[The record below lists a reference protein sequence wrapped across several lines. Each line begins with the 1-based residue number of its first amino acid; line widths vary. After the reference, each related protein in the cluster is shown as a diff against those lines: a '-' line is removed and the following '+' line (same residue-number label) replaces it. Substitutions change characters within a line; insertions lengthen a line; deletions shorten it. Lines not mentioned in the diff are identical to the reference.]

1 MYQTNKHGQLLTHV
15 KVVKAVLIQNKEVI
29 LQKGQAG
36 SRVTAMPV
44 EQWNRLHKQ
53 YNMHPSLLSAQEG
66 YFVKIEAIPA
76 PSPGDILSYETTDGA
91 ELACVR
97 EAEAKAQADAK
108 AADKKEKKTPAG
120 NTAGNTPE

>member
-29 LQKGQAG
+29 LLPGQPGA
-36 SRVTAMPV
+36 RVAAMNV

-53 YNMHPSLLSAQEG
+53 YNLHPTLLSAPEG
-66 YFVKIEAIPA
+66 YFVLVEHIPA
-76 PSPGDILSYETTDGA
+76 PAAGDVLSHEATGGS

-97 EAEAKAQADAK
+97 EAEAAKPKAKADKAQTTI
-108 AADKKEKKTPAG
+108 E
-120 NTAGNTPE
+120 

>member
-76 PSPGDILSYETTDGA
+76 PAPGDVLSYEATDGA

-97 EAEAKAQADAK
+97 EAADTK

-120 NTAGNTPE
+120 NTAGNTTE

>member
-1 MYQTNKHGQLLTHV
+1 
-15 KVVKAVLIQNKEVI
+15 
-29 LQKGQAG
+29 
-36 SRVTAMPV
+36 MPV

-76 PSPGDILSYETTDGA
+76 PAPGDVLSYEATDGV

-97 EAEAKAQADAK
+97 EAEAKAEADAK

-120 NTAGNTPE
+120 NTAGNTTE